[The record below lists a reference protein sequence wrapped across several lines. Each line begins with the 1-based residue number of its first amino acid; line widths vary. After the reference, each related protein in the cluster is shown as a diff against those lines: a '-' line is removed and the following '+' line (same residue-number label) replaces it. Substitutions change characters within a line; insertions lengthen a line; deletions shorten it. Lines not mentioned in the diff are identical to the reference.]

1 MGPEFYAAF
10 QVAKLALSG
19 IRSCVEMLNEGKG
32 QLQAVTGDIKQ
43 GVESAKAIYKE
54 VTGFWAFIQK
64 LFGLKTDTAHGAI
77 PPIASPVAPR
87 DSDPAEPEKPA
98 KKTKRAVEQV
108 EGPSEDE
115 VVELFLTHFT
125 NFIEAQTTILD
136 AIEEQ
141 RERILNVWN
150 PKQNNRRAA
159 IDLIRYERRIND
171 MAMELSGLMASGPR
185 RLGSVREQFQEKLDI
200 VRDAQALAKERVRI
214 KRLQE
219 SWQQDLLRNHRID
232 RGTTAAAVVL
242 LVLWMWGLL
251 LSVGWL
257 AKIPAGSLL
266 GLLF

>member
-10 QVAKLALSG
+10 QVARLALNG

-32 QLQAVTGDIKQ
+32 ELQAVTGEIKQ
-43 GVESAKAIYKE
+43 GVDSAKAIYKE
-54 VTGFWAFIQK
+54 VTGIWAFIKK
-64 LFGLKTDTAHGAI
+64 LFGLDSHAAHGAI
-77 PPIASPVAPR
+77 PPIASPVA
-87 DSDPAEPEKPA
+87 SSNGAEAPA
-98 KKTKRAVEQV
+98 KQGKQVKQQEEQ
-108 EGPSEDE
+108 GPSEDD

-141 RERILNVWN
+141 REKILNVWN

-200 VRDAQALAKERVRI
+200 VKDAQAAAKQRVRI

-219 SWQQDLLRNHRID
+219 AWQQDLLRNHRID
-232 RGTTAAAVVL
+232 RGVTAAAVVL
-242 LVLWMWGLL
+242 VILWMWGML

-257 AKIPAGSLL
+257 VKTPAGSLL
-266 GLLF
+266 GLLFSA